1 MGNDH
6 DFLLT
11 KMQVDRLRSQKRRLV
26 GACKN
31 MRAMKTALEEALTAC
46 NRKLMQADLLNM
58 ELEQIFN
65 NSTDPMWVIREDG
78 VVVRV
83 NTAMLDL
90 FDRTKDQ
97 IIGWLCK
104 DVFGEH
110 CFSDGRCPVKTC
122 KRSRMFH
129 KYEIKRTL
137 PSGEVRYFLVST
149 ASLVT
154 IDGLSGFVAQ
164 YKDISLL
171 KNAEQMMEK
180 ANIELERLAGID
192 GLTGVANRRVFD
204 TTIKK
209 EWERLRRVQKPLSI
223 ILCDIDYFKAYNDT
237 LGHQAGDDCLRKVAE
252 TLALCA
258 RRPADLVARYG
269 GEEFVFLL
277 PETPVA
283 GAVEVAENALRNIAA
298 IGLSHPGLSSCGT
311 VTLSFGVAEIIPKEG
326 SSFNV
331 LVELADESLYRA
343 KGTGRNRVCCAGEIT
358 DIEFV
363 IS

>member
-1 MGNDH
+1 MGNDNC
-6 DFLLT
+6 LLM
-11 KMQVDRLRSQKRRLV
+11 KMQVDRLKSQKRRLA

-31 MRAMKTALEEALTAC
+31 MREMNTALEEALIAC

-58 ELEQIFN
+58 ELEQVFN

-83 NTAMLDL
+83 NTAMLDF
-90 FDRTKDQ
+90 FDRTKDE
-97 IIGWLCK
+97 IIGWFCK
-104 DVFGEH
+104 DIFGEH
-110 CFSDGRCPVKTC
+110 CINDGKCPVKTC

-129 KYEIKRTL
+129 KYEIKQTR

-180 ANIELERLAGID
+180 ANVALERLAGID
-192 GLTGVANRRVFD
+192 GLTGVANRRTFD
-204 TTIKK
+204 TAIKK
-209 EWERLRRVQKPLSI
+209 EWDRLRRIQKPLSI
-223 ILCDIDYFKAYNDT
+223 ILCDIDHFKDYNDT

-252 TLALCA
+252 TLALSA

-277 PETPVA
+277 PETPA
-283 GAVEVAENALRNIAA
+283 GGAAEVAENALRNIAA
-298 IGLSHPGLSSCGT
+298 RRLPHPGLASCGT

-326 SSFNV
+326 LSFNF
-331 LVELADESLYRA
+331 LVELADASLYRA
-343 KGTGRNRVCCAGEIT
+343 KDTGRNRVCCAGENRY
-358 DIEFV
+358 
-363 IS
+363 